1 MSISHVETIVS
12 TSTADIGIPPRVVH
26 RVSYL
31 SGATGSFPSISKG
44 TLQARTPMLWRS
56 LRGSILCLSNP
67 SGLSHRPY
75 GRQSDAASRYG
86 MFSQCGRSY
95 SRHWY
100 PSEFSPHN
108 KPAVPAAGCVV
119 AQTRHI
125 CIHRLRPTPSPLSQP
140 SP

>member
-12 TSTADIGIPPRVVH
+12 TSTADTGIPPPVVH
-26 RVSYL
+26 RNSYL
-31 SGATGSFPSISKG
+31 SGTTGSLPSINKG

-56 LRGSILCLSNP
+56 LRGSVLCLSNP
-67 SGLSHRPY
+67 SGPGHRPN

-86 MFSQCGRSY
+86 MFSQYSRSY
-95 SRHWY
+95 PRHWY

-119 AQTRHI
+119 AQTRPV
-125 CIHRLRPTPSPLSQP
+125 CIDHLRPAPSPLSQP